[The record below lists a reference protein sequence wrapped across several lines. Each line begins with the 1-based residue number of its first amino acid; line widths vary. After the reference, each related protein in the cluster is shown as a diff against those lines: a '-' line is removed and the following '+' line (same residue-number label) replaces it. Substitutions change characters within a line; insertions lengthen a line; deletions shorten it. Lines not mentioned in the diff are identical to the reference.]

1 MRIILLAIVVIIG
14 TNLAISSINVVDEVQ
29 QEKMQQLCKIDPDYC
44 IPQWTIT
51 PNQSIRTSI
60 KKSSKIINL
69 GSQSS
74 VLFLILF
81 LIDYNT
87 MSNNQQERLQEQ
99 AINLLELIED
109 TSEHFCDEHLVS
121 GEQFYV
127 MMKALVDCK
136 LKEFPLDFKQLEE
149 DIYES

>member
-1 MRIILLAIVVIIG
+1 
-14 TNLAISSINVVDEVQ
+14 
-29 QEKMQQLCKIDPDYC
+29 
-44 IPQWTIT
+44 
-51 PNQSIRTSI
+51 
-60 KKSSKIINL
+60 
-69 GSQSS
+69 
-74 VLFLILF
+74 
-81 LIDYNT
+81 

-136 LKEFPLDFKQLEE
+136 LKEFPLDFEQLEE
-149 DIYES
+149 DIYDE

>member
-1 MRIILLAIVVIIG
+1 
-14 TNLAISSINVVDEVQ
+14 
-29 QEKMQQLCKIDPDYC
+29 
-44 IPQWTIT
+44 
-51 PNQSIRTSI
+51 
-60 KKSSKIINL
+60 
-69 GSQSS
+69 
-74 VLFLILF
+74 
-81 LIDYNT
+81 

>member
-1 MRIILLAIVVIIG
+1 
-14 TNLAISSINVVDEVQ
+14 
-29 QEKMQQLCKIDPDYC
+29 
-44 IPQWTIT
+44 
-51 PNQSIRTSI
+51 
-60 KKSSKIINL
+60 
-69 GSQSS
+69 
-74 VLFLILF
+74 
-81 LIDYNT
+81 

-149 DIYES
+149 DIYDD

>member
-69 GSQSS
+69 GSQSL